1 MKAKALNVIA
11 DYAVMIF
18 ACFLFMLAWEGFM
31 IPQGMSSGGIMGLC
45 TVIQFATGGF
55 IKASISYI
63 VVNCLLLLVAIA
75 IFGVAFGFRTLF
87 CITVSSLVMELG
99 SRLEWLHSVPG
110 NFFFVSQPV
119 LVPIIA
125 GALEAVAVGLIIR
138 KGGSTGGTDIIA
150 LIVNKYYPV
159 SLSKVFLISDFIII
173 CTILLLPDKS
183 FADTLYGF
191 EMALTFSVVV
201 DRVVVGNRST
211 IQVLIFSSQYEKIAD
226 YIINT
231 LDRGVTLLRAQG
243 WFTKEDKNVLLVL
256 MRKHQLPSFTKAVK
270 SIDPRAFMSV
280 SQTTGVYGEGFE
292 EIKAGIDTGKKKK

>member
-1 MKAKALNVIA
+1 MKSKTLSTIS
-11 DYAVMIF
+11 DYVVMIF

-31 IPQGMSSGGIMGLC
+31 IPNGMSSGGIMGLC
-45 TVIQFATGGF
+45 TVVQFATGGL
-55 IKASISYI
+55 IRASISYI
-63 VVNCLLLLVAIA
+63 VINAVLLLVAIA

-87 CITVSSLVMELG
+87 CIIVSSMVMELG
-99 SRLEWLHSVPG
+99 SRLEWIHAIQG
-110 NFFFVSQPV
+110 NFLYVSQPV

-150 LIVNKYYPV
+150 LMVNKYYPV
-159 SLSKVFLISDFIII
+159 SLSKVFLVTDFIII

-183 FADTLYGF
+183 FSDTLYGF

-211 IQVLIFSSQYEKIAD
+211 IQVLIFSDHYEKIAD
-226 YIINT
+226 FIIHT
-231 LDRGVTLLRAQG
+231 MDRGVTLLKAQG
-243 WFTKEDKNVLLVL
+243 WFTKTDKNVLLVL
-256 MRKHQLPSFTKAVK
+256 MRRNQLPEFTKAVK

-280 SQTTGVYGEGFE
+280 NQATGVYGEGFE
-292 EIKAGIDTGKKKK
+292 EIKAGINTKKKKS